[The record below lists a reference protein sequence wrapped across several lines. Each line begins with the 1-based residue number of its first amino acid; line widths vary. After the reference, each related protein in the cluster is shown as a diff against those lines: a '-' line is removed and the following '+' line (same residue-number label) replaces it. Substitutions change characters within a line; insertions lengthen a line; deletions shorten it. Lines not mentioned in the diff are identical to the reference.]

1 MSTGGRKRGGGDKRI
16 VWTTSWAN
24 KHRAPVPP
32 ITDSDSVGRSGAGI
46 VPRINLKT
54 ILNTRFVGFGRERFV
69 MNMGKRVPWI
79 IERKQAFSMRGRGGN
94 FFSRSLQPDPGLDTH
109 THTHTH
115 IFLAQREKWKR
126 WKKWVVHILK
136 KRTRGEGA
144 LLLSQCNPRSSL
156 RFSAFPSLAR
166 HAIKPFFPWQ
176 TDAFCLLLSG
186 QTARSEII
194 AARG

>member
-1 MSTGGRKRGGGDKRI
+1 MNHREKTGVLDARKGRK
-16 VWTTSWAN
+16 
-24 KHRAPVPP
+24 
-32 ITDSDSVGRSGAGI
+32 
-46 VPRINLKT
+46 
-54 ILNTRFVGFGRERFV
+54 
-69 MNMGKRVPWI
+69 
-79 IERKQAFSMRGRGGN
+79 
-94 FFSRSLQPDPGLDTH
+94 FFFPRSLQPDPGLDTH

>member
-1 MSTGGRKRGGGDKRI
+1 MFHESSRENR
-16 VWTTSWAN
+16 
-24 KHRAPVPP
+24 
-32 ITDSDSVGRSGAGI
+32 RSRCEEGEEI
-46 VPRINLKT
+46 
-54 ILNTRFVGFGRERFV
+54 
-69 MNMGKRVPWI
+69 
-79 IERKQAFSMRGRGGN
+79 
-94 FFSRSLQPDPGLDTH
+94 FFPRSLQPDPGLDTH

-115 IFLAQREKWKR
+115 PSRAARKVEEVEKVGGAYFKKKDKR
-126 WKKWVVHILK
+126 
-136 KRTRGEGA
+136 GGGM
-144 LLLSQCNPRSSL
+144 LLSQCNPRSSL

>member
-69 MNMGKRVPWI
+69 MNMGKRVLWI

-109 THTHTH
+109 TYIH
-115 IFLAQREKWKR
+115 IHILLAQREKWKR

-144 LLLSQCNPRSSL
+144 CY
-156 RFSAFPSLAR
+156 FPSVIRAPRFVSRLFPLW
-166 HAIKPFFPWQ
+166 HA
-176 TDAFCLLLSG
+176 T
-186 QTARSEII
+186 R
-194 AARG
+194 

>member
-94 FFSRSLQPDPGLDTH
+94 FFPSFSSIGSWPWHAYIYTH
-109 THTHTH
+109 THPSR
-115 IFLAQREKWKR
+115 AARKVEEVEKVGGAYF
-126 WKKWVVHILK
+126 KKK
-136 KRTRGEGA
+136 DRRGGGM
-144 LLLSQCNPRSSL
+144 LLSQCNPRSSL

>member
-69 MNMGKRVPWI
+69 MNMGKRVLWI

>member
-115 IFLAQREKWKR
+115 LSRAARKVEEVEKVGGAYFKKKDKR
-126 WKKWVVHILK
+126 
-136 KRTRGEGA
+136 GGGM
-144 LLLSQCNPRSSL
+144 LLSQCNPRSSL